1 MLKIGIIGYGKMG
14 RIRHSIFDNIKDC
27 HVVAICNDV
36 PVDVAGADF
45 HADPYKLINSPDVNA
60 ICIGT
65 PNYMI
70 APLTIAALKAGKHV
84 ISEKPPGM
92 TLAQT
97 LEMKAALNSMPGLKL
112 KFGFNHRYHDAVIE
126 AKKRVDSGTYG
137 KILWMRGRYGKSVD
151 ESFKDSWRAKREFA
165 GGGILLDQG
174 IHMVDLFLHF
184 AGDFEEAKGFIDN
197 QYWGLDIEDNA
208 FAILRNSRGQT
219 ASLHSTMTQW
229 RHLFSLEIFLEK
241 GYMVVNGILS
251 ATRSYTDNYGKE
263 ELSVALNRSQ
273 APMARHTH
281 EERFMF
287 DRDFSF
293 HRECEEF
300 AGCVLRDEDVK
311 VGNIAD
317 AERLMRVIT
326 RIYDDANA
334 IHPISG
340 MAK

>member
-1 MLKIGIIGYGKMG
+1 MLKIGVIGYGKMG
-14 RIRHSIFDNIKDC
+14 LIRHSIFDNIKDC
-27 HVVAICNDV
+27 HVVAICNDT
-36 PVDVAGADF
+36 PAEGGKAKFYDNP
-45 HADPYKLINSPDVNA
+45 HELIHDPGVNA
-60 ICIGT
+60 VCICT
-65 PNYMI
+65 PNHLI
-70 APLTIAALKAGKHV
+70 APLAIEAMKAGKHV
-84 ISEKPPGM
+84 IAEKPPGM
-92 TLAQT
+92 TLEQT
-97 LEMKAALNSMPGLKL
+97 LEMKRTLESKPGLKL

-126 AKKRVDSGTYG
+126 AKKRVDSGAFG

-151 ESFKDSWRAKREFA
+151 EHFKESWRAKKAFA

-184 AGDFEEAKGFIDN
+184 AGEFEEAKGFIDN
-197 QYWGLDIEDNA
+197 HYWGLDIEDNA
-208 FAILRNSRGQT
+208 FAILRNSKGQT

-311 VGNIAD
+311 VGNIED
-317 AERLMRVIT
+317 AERLMRVI
-326 RIYDDANA
+326 NA
-334 IHPISG
+334 IYKDAGSLSI
-340 MAK
+340 